1 MLAAKKTKITQKKAR
16 TAARAAKKVFALKVA
31 KRPAAWKRG
40 GREWTRVLGH
50 FGTAE

>member
-1 MLAAKKTKITQKKAR
+1 MLAGKKTKITQKKAR
-16 TAARAAKKVFALKVA
+16 TAARAAKKVFGSKIS

-50 FGTAE
+50 FGIAE